1 MQDLRKDSRLFAT
14 HSFTKYILQCRP
26 PLRGDFTTAVV
37 YVWPISK
44 LYFFFSFFPLQAR
57 NLWAPVDFPKTSPQ
71 VIGRNSASVQTTRSR
86 YLDRQLRLDP
96 TTHSRFTLSFT
107 TLPPVCSKKRG
118 ASVTQGVLGMEGPSP
133 PPQTLAA
140 IYFHPFRPIRWWGR
154 IIPSILFVLAPRIF
168 RPSYGHKVYQN
179 RALERIFLKIGHLN

>member
-44 LYFFFSFFPLQAR
+44 LYFFFSFFPLEAR

-107 TLPPVCSKKRG
+107 TLPPVCSK
-118 ASVTQGVLGMEGPSP
+118 STGPSVMGGVWGQGGSVP
-133 PPQTLAA
+133 PPRFWQLFTL
-140 IYFHPFRPIRWWGR
+140 ILVQSWGWR
-154 IIPSILFVLAPRIF
+154 QMIPTILLVLALPDF
-168 RPSYGHKVYQN
+168 Q
-179 RALERIFLKIGHLN
+179 IFLRPESVLESCP